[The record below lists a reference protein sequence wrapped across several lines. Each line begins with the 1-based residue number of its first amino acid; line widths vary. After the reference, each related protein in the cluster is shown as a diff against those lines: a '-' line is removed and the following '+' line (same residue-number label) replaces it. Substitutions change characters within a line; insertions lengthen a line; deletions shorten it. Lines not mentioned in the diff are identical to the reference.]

1 MLKGCAYSCQLPF
14 ADLHGQGYDGA
25 SAMSGSISGVA
36 QRIKE
41 FCPNAH
47 FIHCLAHCLN
57 LAVSD
62 AGKTVPLLQ
71 NALDIVHQLV
81 AFVCNSCKRQDI
93 FTSVQ
98 QQSDSDQDWD
108 NQEQQIAS
116 APVSRNTCNT
126 TLRPLCPT
134 RWTVRTSAINS
145 VVCNYDH
152 LMQTLERIQADRTTP
167 TDAASTAR
175 GLLKQMEMS
184 ETYFRCVV
192 AYRLFAITDAFA
204 TAVQRPTINMAEVL
218 RRKREVLGEL
228 HVFRGQF
235 DIIFDNTLD
244 ESRQLELDEMKLPRK
259 RRVPGRLDDGSGE
272 HFHFEDVRLLQRSH
286 FYEAIDTLISTID
299 WGLDEQSLQPALTLE
314 QLLINATMCS
324 TVDNDLLNAVTTY
337 HPHLDSQKL
346 KSELI
351 LLQGHS
357 ITPTIPGI
365 ISWFQDG
372 ALRASTH
379 SSVYKALATLLVLPT
394 TTASCERSF
403 SRLRRL
409 KTYLR
414 STMGQERLNSMIV
427 ATAHTDMLDSIDVHS
442 VAKEF
447 VSLNDT
453 RRKHYGSFQ

>member
-1 MLKGCAYSCQLPF
+1 MILDKFKTSCAISKDAVLADETRDLSGTEQMTICIRWVDKDLLVHEDLLGLYSLSGLGQTAGVLTQCLKDVLIHCQLPF

-81 AFVCNSCKRQDI
+81 AFVRNSCKRQDI

-134 RWTVRTSAINS
+134 RWTVRACAINS

-228 HVFRGQF
+228 HVFRGHF

-244 ESRQLELDEMKLPRK
+244 KSKQLELDDMKLPRK
-259 RRVPGRLDDGSGE
+259 
-272 HFHFEDVRLLQRSH
+272 
-286 FYEAIDTLISTID
+286 
-299 WGLDEQSLQPALTLE
+299 
-314 QLLINATMCS
+314 
-324 TVDNDLLNAVTTY
+324 
-337 HPHLDSQKL
+337 
-346 KSELI
+346 
-351 LLQGHS
+351 
-357 ITPTIPGI
+357 
-365 ISWFQDG
+365 
-372 ALRASTH
+372 
-379 SSVYKALATLLVLPT
+379 
-394 TTASCERSF
+394 
-403 SRLRRL
+403 
-409 KTYLR
+409 
-414 STMGQERLNSMIV
+414 
-427 ATAHTDMLDSIDVHS
+427 
-442 VAKEF
+442 
-447 VSLNDT
+447 
-453 RRKHYGSFQ
+453 